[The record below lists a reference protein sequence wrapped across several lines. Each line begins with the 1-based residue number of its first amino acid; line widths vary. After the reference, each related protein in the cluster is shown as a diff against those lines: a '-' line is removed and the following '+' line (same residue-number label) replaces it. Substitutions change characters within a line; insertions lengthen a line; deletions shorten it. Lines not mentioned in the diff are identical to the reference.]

1 MARAFVIRVALMK
14 RTPTTHDRA
23 VPGHMSAGH
32 ITFTARSPTVG
43 RATPSVRGAFAD
55 SLSLTMNA

>member
-1 MARAFVIRVALMK
+1 
-14 RTPTTHDRA
+14 
-23 VPGHMSAGH
+23 MSAGH